1 MITAILFYIFAAVLL
16 VSAAMVVSA
25 RNPVHSVL
33 FLILAFFNAAALFL
47 IAGAEFL
54 AMILVIV
61 YVGAVAVL
69 FLFVV
74 MMLDVDFEELRTGYQ
89 RYLPVGATVG
99 AVLFVE
105 LAMVLGGWTLAPAA
119 VQLRMSPTPSGVSNT
134 EALGRVLYTDYVFL
148 FQTAGLILLV
158 AMIGAIV
165 LTLRDRKTSR
175 HQNIERQ
182 TARAVVETLEMMSV
196 SIGAGTTQS
205 GGYLRPKEPEAEP
218 VEEHADAGGHGHG
231 H

>member
-1 MITAILFYIFAAVLL
+1 
-16 VSAAMVVSA
+16 MVVSA

-74 MMLDVDFEELRTGYQ
+74 MMLDVDFAELRGGFQ

-99 AVLFVE
+99 AVLFIE
-105 LAMVLGGWTLAPAA
+105 LGDSSWAVGQLAPGRRASCA
-119 VQLRMSPTPSGVSNT
+119 CRPMQTGVSNT
-134 EALGRVLYTDYVFL
+134 EALGQRPLYTDYVFL
-148 FQTAGLILLV
+148 FQTAGLILMV

-165 LTLRDRKTSR
+165 LTLRDRKTSSATR
-175 HQNIERQ
+175 IIRKQ
-182 TARAVVETLEMMSV
+182 T
-196 SIGAGTTQS
+196 
-205 GGYLRPKEPEAEP
+205 
-218 VEEHADAGGHGHG
+218 
-231 H
+231 